1 MTNNKQP
8 RILITGATGNI
19 GTVLSQQLA
28 TWGIPFTAMVR
39 SAEDSSRFDAIPGAS
54 TVVGD
59 FDKPEQLKTILT
71 GFDKAFLLTNSS
83 EKAEQQQ
90 KQFVQAAIVAGIKHI
105 VKLSQWEADINSPV
119 RFLRYHAA
127 VEAAIR
133 QSGISYTFLRPNL
146 FMQGLLGFRDLIIH
160 QQQFFASLGD
170 APVSLID
177 IRDIAAVAAAALTQE
192 GHTNKTYSL
201 TGPEALSHQQM
212 AEILS
217 EETGKTIQFH
227 NVPGATL
234 KGALLSA
241 GFPEWQAEGLIEDYD
256 HYGRREAEQVTND
269 IQQVTGQPPRTFRQF
284 VHEHKN
290 LFS

>member
-1 MTNNKQP
+1 MTNTHHS
-8 RILITGATGNI
+8 RILITGATGTI
-19 GTVLSQQLA
+19 GAGLCEQLA
-28 TWGIPFTAMVR
+28 ARGIPFTAMVR
-39 SAEDSSRFDAIPGAS
+39 SATDIARFDAIPGAS
-54 TVVGD
+54 AVVGD
-59 FDKPEQLKTILT
+59 FDEPEQIKTILA

-90 KQFVQAAIVAGIKHI
+90 IQFVAAAKEAGIRHI
-105 VKLSQWEADINSPV
+105 VKLSQWEADKNSPV

-127 VEAAIR
+127 VEEAIR

-170 APVSLID
+170 APVSIID
-177 IRDIAAVAAAALTQE
+177 TRDIAAVAAVALTQE
-192 GHTNKTYSL
+192 GHTGKTYSL

-217 EETGKTIQFH
+217 EVLGKTIQFH
-227 NVPGATL
+227 NVPSAVL
-234 KGALLSA
+234 KDALLTV
-241 GFPEWQAEGLIEDYD
+241 GFPRWQAEGLIEDYD

-269 IQQVTGQPPRTFRQF
+269 IQQVSGQTPRTFRQF
-284 VHEHKN
+284 VQEHKN